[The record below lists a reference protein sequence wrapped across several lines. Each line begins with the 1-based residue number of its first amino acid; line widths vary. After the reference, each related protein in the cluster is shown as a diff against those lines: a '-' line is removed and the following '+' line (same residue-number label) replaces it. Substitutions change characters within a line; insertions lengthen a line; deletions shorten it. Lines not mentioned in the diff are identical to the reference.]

1 MCRVRVSVSE
11 STYGEKERVRR
22 VLQLA
27 TTWWEEKE
35 ESPCTCVAAFMA
47 RLAMRQREEQGEGG
61 KELAIATKARI
72 QFSAVALIDLDFLA
86 FPFLKRAPPGP
97 RPAGRHGRQ
106 TPSLF
111 ARRSAETVCSLSC
124 KVTIFF

>member
-1 MCRVRVSVSE
+1 
-11 STYGEKERVRR
+11 
-22 VLQLA
+22 
-27 TTWWEEKE
+27 
-35 ESPCTCVAAFMA
+35 MA

-61 KELAIATKARI
+61 KELAIAMKARI

-106 TPSLF
+106 TLSSLF

-124 KVTIFF
+124 NVTIFFS